1 MANRSLSKVIRFLPV
16 DGFDDRPVAR
26 FARWSSPWVSPPGRT
41 IILFTICVGMGRTI
55 MTAEMNRSTKLA
67 DTIEQIAK
75 AFKSAN
81 IGQGQKVGYREDS
94 SEERL
99 QATAEHE
106 GVKLYRNPDGS
117 HHAVD
122 ESHSSYER

>member
-1 MANRSLSKVIRFLPV
+1 
-16 DGFDDRPVAR
+16 
-26 FARWSSPWVSPPGRT
+26 
-41 IILFTICVGMGRTI
+41 MGRRI
-55 MTAEMNRSTKLA
+55 MTAEMNRSSKLA
-67 DTIEQIAK
+67 DMIEQISK

-81 IGQGQKVGYREDS
+81 IGQGQKVGYRENS

-117 HHAVD
+117 HLAVD
-122 ESHSSYER
+122 ESHSSYED

>member
-1 MANRSLSKVIRFLPV
+1 
-16 DGFDDRPVAR
+16 
-26 FARWSSPWVSPPGRT
+26 
-41 IILFTICVGMGRTI
+41 MGRKI
-55 MTAEMNRSTKLA
+55 MTAETHRSSKLA
-67 DTIEQIAK
+67 ETIEKFSK

-117 HHAVD
+117 HLAVD
-122 ESHSSYER
+122 ESHSSYDD

>member
-1 MANRSLSKVIRFLPV
+1 
-16 DGFDDRPVAR
+16 
-26 FARWSSPWVSPPGRT
+26 
-41 IILFTICVGMGRTI
+41 
-55 MTAEMNRSTKLA
+55 MTAEMNRSSKLA
-67 DTIEQIAK
+67 DMIEQISK

-117 HHAVD
+117 HLAVD
-122 ESHSSYER
+122 ESHSSYED

>member
-1 MANRSLSKVIRFLPV
+1 
-16 DGFDDRPVAR
+16 
-26 FARWSSPWVSPPGRT
+26 
-41 IILFTICVGMGRTI
+41 MGRTI
-55 MTAEMNRSTKLA
+55 MIAEMNRPSKLEN
-67 DTIEQIAK
+67 TIKQISK

-117 HHAVD
+117 HLAVD
-122 ESHSSYER
+122 ESHSSYDD

>member
-1 MANRSLSKVIRFLPV
+1 
-16 DGFDDRPVAR
+16 
-26 FARWSSPWVSPPGRT
+26 
-41 IILFTICVGMGRTI
+41 
-55 MTAEMNRSTKLA
+55 MTAEMNRSSKLA
-67 DTIEQIAK
+67 DMIEQISK

-117 HHAVD
+117 HLAVD
-122 ESHSSYER
+122 ESHSSYERLSVDLSSSARRLTWEASPGRIHENSYGQRYNVFELGEVLTDDRSERSTEEDR

>member
-1 MANRSLSKVIRFLPV
+1 
-16 DGFDDRPVAR
+16 
-26 FARWSSPWVSPPGRT
+26 
-41 IILFTICVGMGRTI
+41 MGRRI
-55 MTAEMNRSTKLA
+55 MTAETNRSSKLTQ
-67 DTIEQIAK
+67 TIRQIPK

-99 QATAEHE
+99 QTTAEHE

-117 HHAVD
+117 HLAVD
-122 ESHSSYER
+122 ESHSSYDD